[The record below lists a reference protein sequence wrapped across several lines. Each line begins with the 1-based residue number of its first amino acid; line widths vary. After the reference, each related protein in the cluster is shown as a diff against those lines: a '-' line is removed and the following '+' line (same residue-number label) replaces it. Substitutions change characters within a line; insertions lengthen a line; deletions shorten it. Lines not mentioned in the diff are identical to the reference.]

1 MMFIGEYRYNLD
13 DKGRLAIPNDF
24 RQKLGEKIIISR
36 GIEQCLFVYSLED
49 WEKLVEK
56 ITKLSFTK
64 KSHREFSR
72 MFLSGAYQKD
82 IDSKGRTNIDNNLL
96 NYAGLVKE
104 CVIIGV
110 GERIEIWDRTKWENY
125 YLDHQNIL
133 DEISE
138 EIDLDV

>member
-24 RQKLGEKIIISR
+24 RQKLGDKIIISR
-36 GIEQCLFVYSLED
+36 GIEQCLFVYSLDD

-110 GERIEIWDRTKWENY
+110 GERIEIWDREKWENY

>member
-13 DKGRLAIPNDF
+13 EKGRLAIPNDF
-24 RQKLGEKIIISR
+24 RQKLGDKIIISR

-49 WEKLVEK
+49 WNKLVDK
-56 ITKLSFTK
+56 ISKLSFTK

-96 NYAGLVKE
+96 SYAGLVKE

-110 GERIEIWDRTKWENY
+110 GERIEIWDKEKWDNY